1 MLTIV
6 GVKLT
11 SFTTKDGTKV
21 TGYNVYI
28 TEERNDV
35 DGLATDRVFM
45 SDRVCNRSNFTPHVG
60 DIIESLAYTKFGRL
74 SMVIPYQSE

>member
-1 MLTIV
+1 MFTVI

-28 TEERNDV
+28 TEERSDV
-35 DGLATDRVFM
+35 DGLASDRIFI
-45 SDRVCNRSNFTPHVG
+45 SDRVCNRSNYTPHVG
-60 DIIESLAYTKFGRL
+60 DFIESLAYTKYGRL
-74 SMVIPYQSE
+74 NIVIPYQAE

>member
-1 MLTIV
+1 MYTII
-6 GVKLT
+6 GVKLS

-28 TEERNDV
+28 TEERKDV
-35 DGLATDRVFM
+35 DGLAADRVFV

-60 DIIESLAYTKFGRL
+60 DIVEAFAYNKFGSL
-74 SMVIPYQSE
+74 TMVIPYQSE

>member
-1 MLTIV
+1 MFTII

-11 SFTTKDGTKV
+11 SFITKDGTKV
-21 TGYNVYI
+21 TGYNVYT
-28 TEERNDV
+28 TEERSDV
-35 DGLATDRVFM
+35 DGLATDCVFI

-60 DIIESLAYTKFGRL
+60 DFIEAFAYTRYGKL

>member
-1 MLTIV
+1 MLTII

-21 TGYNVYI
+21 TGYNVYT
-28 TEERNDV
+28 TEERSDV
-35 DGLATDRVFM
+35 DGLAADRFFM

-60 DIIESLAYTKFGRL
+60 DIIESLAYTKYGRL
-74 SMVIPYQSE
+74 SMVIPYQAE

>member
-1 MLTIV
+1 MLTII

-21 TGYNVYI
+21 TGYNVYT
-28 TEERNDV
+28 TEERSDV
-35 DGLATDRVFM
+35 DGLATDRFFM

>member
-1 MLTIV
+1 MFTII

-28 TEERNDV
+28 TEERSDV
-35 DGLATDRVFM
+35 DGLAADRVFM
-45 SDRVCNRSNFTPHVG
+45 SDRVCNRSCFTPHVG
-60 DIIESLAYTKFGRL
+60 DIIETLGYNKFGRL
-74 SMVIPYQSE
+74 SLVIPYRPE